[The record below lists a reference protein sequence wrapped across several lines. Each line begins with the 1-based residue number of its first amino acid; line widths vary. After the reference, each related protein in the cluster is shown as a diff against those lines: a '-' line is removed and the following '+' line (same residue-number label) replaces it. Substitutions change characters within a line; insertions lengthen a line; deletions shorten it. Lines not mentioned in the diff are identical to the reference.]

1 MAVVLS
7 FFNLFLKIASSIA
20 VHSEVGSLYQNLF
33 QSHSSW
39 KVNIQHS
46 FPDHHDLETECY
58 FAAAIGHFI
67 ASLTRAKNES
77 HFSFDNKTENCVA
90 WFSFYFIPF
99 IKDGQMVC
107 FILNKKFHNVKIKF
121 FFR

>member
-1 MAVVLS
+1 VTFQHLVAI
-7 FFNLFLKIASSIA
+7 K

-77 HFSFDNKTENCVA
+77 NDAFDNKTENCVA
-90 WFSFYFIPF
+90 WFF
-99 IKDGQMVC
+99 
-107 FILNKKFHNVKIKF
+107 LFHSIHQRWSNGLLWF
-121 FFR
+121 E

>member
-1 MAVVLS
+1 MAVLVLLS

-46 FPDHHDLETECY
+46 FRDHHDLETECY

-77 HFSFDNKTENCVA
+77 NDAFDNKTQNCVV
-90 WFSFYFIPF
+90 WF
-99 IKDGQMVC
+99 
-107 FILNKKFHNVKIKF
+107 H
-121 FFR
+121 